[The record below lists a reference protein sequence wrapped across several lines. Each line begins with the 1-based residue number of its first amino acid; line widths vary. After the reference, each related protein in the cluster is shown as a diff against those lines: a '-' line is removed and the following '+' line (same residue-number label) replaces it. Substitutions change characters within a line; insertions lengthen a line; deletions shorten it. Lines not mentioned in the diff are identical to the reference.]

1 MPIALVVFLFIV
13 ALSETTA
20 LLLEYQNNAFMRQY
34 VAQNTSTIIAEALG
48 FSALGL
54 GSGYVAYRR
63 SKVHLQERVN
73 EPREGTPRPAGPSH
87 GESFASYLR
96 NYRRSFWVYLIIAV
110 SLAETV
116 LVVYGSDSTTLVPL
130 RALLGVLMLGFIPGY
145 SSQRAIFPV
154 GEIRV
159 LERILLSVFLSIIVS
174 ISLGTVLGFVLAF
187 RPGANAIV
195 LALYTVMATLYAGYR
210 SSQTGANV
218 SQFPAA

>member
-1 MPIALVVFLFIV
+1 MSIALVVFLFIV
-13 ALSETTA
+13 ALAETRA
-20 LLLEYQNNAFMRQY
+20 LLLEYQNNAFMQQY
-34 VAQNTSTIIAEALG
+34 VAQNISTIIAEALF

-63 SKVHLQERVN
+63 SKGRLQERVD
-73 EPREGTPRPAGPSH
+73 EPREGTPRLAEPSH

-96 NYRRSFWVYLIIAV
+96 NYQRSFWVYLIIAV

-116 LVVYGSDSTTLVPL
+116 LAVYGSDSTSLVPL

-154 GEIRV
+154 GEIKV

-174 ISLGTVLGFVLAF
+174 ISLGTVLGFALAF

-195 LALYTVMATLYAGYR
+195 LALYTVMATLFAGYR
-210 SSQTGANV
+210 SSRTRSSL
-218 SQFPAA
+218 SQ